1 MNVEVETPVE
11 VTDPDV
17 IETPV
22 ETVAEADDPA
32 EPETV
37 TAPEPTAEAANYSAG
52 PEDGVDDPNE
62 PLTEE
67 DQDEEIDE

>member
-37 TAPEPTAEAANYSAG
+37 TAPEPTAEAT
-52 PEDGVDDPNE
+52 DDP
-62 PLTEE
+62 LE
-67 DQDEEIDE
+67 DDE

>member
-1 MNVEVETPVE
+1 MTDEVEVTEVETPVE

-22 ETVAEADDPA
+22 ETVA

-52 PEDGVDDPNE
+52 PEDGVDDPDE

>member
-32 EPETV
+32 EP
-37 TAPEPTAEAANYSAG
+37 
-52 PEDGVDDPNE
+52 
-62 PLTEE
+62 LTEE

>member
-22 ETVAEADDPA
+22 ETVAE
-32 EPETV
+32 PETV
-37 TAPEPTAEAANYSAG
+37 TAPEPTAEAT
-52 PEDGVDDPNE
+52 DDP
-62 PLTEE
+62 LE
-67 DQDEEIDE
+67 DDETDDE